1 LISKAVRNYYDSFF
15 EYFDII
21 VQNPYS
27 LKSVDFIKKVIVDVC
42 GSDSIYYKIND
53 DVVEIIAIVGKQDLK
68 DKL

>member
-1 LISKAVRNYYDSFF
+1 MSKEVRNYYDSFF

-27 LKSVDFIKKVIVDVC
+27 FKSVGFIKKIIVDVC